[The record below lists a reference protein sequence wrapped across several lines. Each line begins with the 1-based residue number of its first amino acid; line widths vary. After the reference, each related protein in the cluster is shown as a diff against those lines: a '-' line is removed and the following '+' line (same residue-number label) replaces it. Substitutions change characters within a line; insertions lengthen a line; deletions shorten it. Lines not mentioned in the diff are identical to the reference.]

1 MDVHGPIETRCDTP
15 CPGGVSV
22 SESAMNGLQLAYTSA
37 TAKTHNNEYMRWKGL
52 KVRFG
57 KNIEH
62 IKKRTNGDHFKD
74 QRCPL

>member
-1 MDVHGPIETRCDTP
+1 MVDVHGPIETRCDTR

-22 SESAMNGLQLAYTSA
+22 SESAMNGQWAYTSA

-57 KNIEH
+57 K
-62 IKKRTNGDHFKD
+62 T
-74 QRCPL
+74 